1 MQFANGSGLVFARF
15 STAEYCEATLMI
27 FRLGTG
33 VEIDPGALSLL
44 SVRLASLLNA
54 CLTHVGLGRF
64 VTV

>member
-1 MQFANGSGLVFARF
+1 
-15 STAEYCEATLMI
+15 MI

-64 VTV
+64 VTVQPMVASVWSLPSIIG